1 MMFTCMCVITV
12 NGVVANKDTLIKN
25 NDLIT
30 HRVHRHE
37 PPVIGDKINI
47 IHKDDD
53 LVVINKPPSIPVC
66 ASYRVCVCVRMCVCV
81 CICAG
86 VCVCMCGLW
95 YQGACS

>member
-1 MMFTCMCVITV
+1 MHALLFLV

-37 PPVIGDKINI
+37 PPVIGERINI

-66 ASYRVCVCVRMCVCV
+66 CVVRMY
-81 CICAG
+81 
-86 VCVCMCGLW
+86 MLNE
-95 YQGACS
+95 CSAPPSLYEWLDMGI

>member
-1 MMFTCMCVITV
+1 MHMLLFLV

-30 HRVHRHE
+30 HKVHRHE
-37 PPVIGDKINI
+37 PPVIGERINI

-66 ASYRVCVCVRMCVCV
+66 CV
-81 CICAG
+81 
-86 VCVCMCGLW
+86 VCMYMLNECLPPP
-95 YQGACS
+95 

>member
-1 MMFTCMCVITV
+1 MYPILAIVDDIMYMLFSVV
-12 NGVVANKDTLIKN
+12 NGVIANKDTMIKN

-37 PPVIGDKINI
+37 PPVIGNSINI

-66 ASYRVCVCVRMCVCV
+66 
-81 CICAG
+81 I
-86 VCVCMCGLW
+86 LL
-95 YQGACS
+95 